1 MRLVYIGLLVSAV
14 AAPCAT
20 QAQPSILGG
29 AREDF
34 RRYCAGCHGNQG
46 DGEGENAQWIDPR
59 PRDFT
64 LATFKC
70 RSTPSGSLPTDDDLF
85 NTVRRGLVNSN
96 MPSWRPLADDQL
108 HQIVDYIKTFSPRWK
123 TEKPGTPIT
132 VPPEI
137 PVTADDI
144 LAGRAL
150 FQKMECWKCHGPEG
164 RGNGPSASTL
174 TDSKDQPIKPF
185 NFAASARFK
194 CGTTNQDLYKI
205 FLTGLDGTPM
215 PSFADNF
222 HGDDAWHL
230 VHFLRTLQQA
240 ESPEKVV
247 WGQWVSTHQGQ
258 LKPIGPDGGGQ

>member
-1 MRLVYIGLLVSAV
+1 MRPVYLGLLLSTAL
-14 AAPCAT
+14 AT
-20 QAQPSILGG
+20 TAWAQDSFLGG
-29 AREDF
+29 TRENF
-34 RRYCAGCHGNQG
+34 RRYCAGCHGNAG
-46 DGEGENAQWIDPR
+46 DGQGENADWIDPK

-70 RSTPSGSLPTDDDLF
+70 RSTPSGTLPTDDDLYR
-85 NTVRRGLVNSN
+85 TIKRGLVNSN
-96 MPSWRPLADDQL
+96 MPSWKPLLDSDVEGLVQ
-108 HQIVDYIKTFSPRWK
+108 YIKTFSPRWK

-185 NFAASARFK
+185 NFAASSRFK

-222 HGDDAWHL
+222 KGDDAWHL

-240 ESPEKVV
+240 ESQEKLT
-247 WGQWVSTHQGQ
+247 WNAWVTTHQGQ
-258 LKPIGPDGGGQ
+258 IKPIGPDGGGQ

>member
-1 MRLVYIGLLVSAV
+1 MTMRLFLIALVVSA
-14 AAPCAT
+14 AT
-20 QAQPSILGG
+20 TAQAQPSILGG
-29 AREDF
+29 TREDF
-34 RRYCAGCHGNQG
+34 RRYCAGCHGNAG
-46 DGEGENAQWIDPR
+46 DAQGENADWVDPK

-70 RSTPSGSLPTDDDLF
+70 RSTPSGTLPTDDDLF
-85 NTVRRGLVNSN
+85 HTIKRGLVNSN
-96 MPSWRPLADDQL
+96 MPSWKPLPDETVMNLVA
-108 HQIVDYIKTFSPRWK
+108 YIKTFSPRWK
-123 TEKPGTPIT
+123 TEKAGTPIP

-185 NFAASARFK
+185 NFAASSRFK

-222 HGDDAWHL
+222 KGDDAWHL

-247 WGQWVSTHQGQ
+247 WTEWLSTHNAQ
-258 LKPIGPDGGGQ
+258 LKPIGPEGQ